1 MATLPAGNLTE
12 RVTLKA
18 LAYQTNEI
26 GEQVLV
32 YQPISGYTSPL
43 PAMVK
48 FVKSFRAIAVGQMW
62 EPTTIIVTTRYSQA
76 LLAVR
81 RIEWQGKKYD
91 VDGMPNGDRINN
103 TITYTCN
110 LHDDGTDS
118 EEVVPEPEPT
128 PTPTPDPEPTPEP
141 EPNEQPESEEP
152 TEP

>member
-128 PTPTPDPEPTPEP
+128 PEP

>member
-12 RVTLKA
+12 RVILKA
-18 LAYQTNEI
+18 LAYTRNEL
-26 GEQVLV
+26 GEQVLS
-32 YQPISGYTSPL
+32 YLPIEGYESAL
-43 PAMVK
+43 PAQVK
-48 FVKSFRAIAVGQMW
+48 FVKSIRAIAVGQMW
-62 EPTTIIVTTRYSQA
+62 EPTTIIVTTRYSA
-76 LLAVR
+76 RLLSVR

-91 VDGMPNGDRINN
+91 VDGMPNGDRIQNS
-103 TITYTCN
+103 ITYTCN

-128 PTPTPDPEPTPEP
+128 PEP

>member
-12 RVTLKA
+12 RVILKA
-18 LAYQTNEI
+18 LAYTRNEL
-26 GEQVLV
+26 GEQVLS
-32 YQPISGYTSPL
+32 YLPIEGYESAL
-43 PAMVK
+43 PAQVK
-48 FVKSFRAIAVGQMW
+48 FVKSIRAISVGQMW
-62 EPTTIIVTTRYSQA
+62 EPTTIIVTTRYSA
-76 LLAVR
+76 RLLSAR

-91 VDGMPNGDRINN
+91 VDGMPNGDRIQNS
-103 TITYTCN
+103 ITYTCN

-128 PTPTPDPEPTPEP
+128 PEP

>member
-12 RVTLKA
+12 RVILRA
-18 LAYQTNEI
+18 LAYTRNEL
-26 GEQVLV
+26 GEQVLS
-32 YQPISGYTSPL
+32 YLPIEGYESAL
-43 PAMVK
+43 PAQVK
-48 FVKSFRAIAVGQMW
+48 FVKSIRAISVGQMW
-62 EPTTIIVTTRYSQA
+62 EPTTIIVTTRYSA
-76 LLAVR
+76 RLLSAR

-91 VDGMPNGDRINN
+91 VDGMPNGDRILNS
-103 TITYTCN
+103 ITYTCN

-128 PTPTPDPEPTPEP
+128 PEP

>member
-12 RVTLKA
+12 RVILKA
-18 LAYQTNEI
+18 LAYSRNEL
-26 GEQVLV
+26 GEQVLT
-32 YQPISGYTSPL
+32 YLPIEGYESAL
-43 PAMVK
+43 PAQVK
-48 FVKSFRAIAVGQMW
+48 FVKSIRAISVGQMW
-62 EPTTIIVTTRYSQA
+62 EPTTIIVTTRYSA
-76 LLAVR
+76 RLLSAR

-91 VDGMPNGDRINN
+91 VDGMPNGDRIQNS
-103 TITYTCN
+103 ITYTCN

-128 PTPTPDPEPTPEP
+128 PEP

>member
-12 RVTLKA
+12 RVILKA
-18 LAYQTNEI
+18 LAYTRNEL
-26 GEQVLV
+26 GEQVLS
-32 YQPISGYTSPL
+32 YLPIEGYESTL
-43 PAMVK
+43 PAQVK
-48 FVKSFRAIAVGQMW
+48 FVKSIRAISVGQMW
-62 EPTTIIVTTRYSQA
+62 EPTTIIVTTRYSA
-76 LLAVR
+76 RLLSVR

-128 PTPTPDPEPTPEP
+128 PEP

>member
-18 LAYQTNEI
+18 LAYSRNEL
-26 GEQVLV
+26 GEQVLS
-32 YQPISGYTSPL
+32 YLPIEGYESAL
-43 PAMVK
+43 PAQVK
-48 FVKSFRAIAVGQMW
+48 FVKSIRAISVGQMW
-62 EPTTIIVTTRYSQA
+62 EPTTIIVTTRYSA
-76 LLAVR
+76 RLLSAR

-91 VDGMPNGDRINN
+91 VDGMPNGDRIQN

-128 PTPTPDPEPTPEP
+128 QEP

>member
-18 LAYQTNEI
+18 LAYTRNEL
-26 GEQVLV
+26 GEQVLA
-32 YQPISGYTSPL
+32 YQSITGYSDAL

-62 EPTTIIVTTRYSQA
+62 EPTTIIVTTRFSNA

-91 VDGMPNGDRINN
+91 VDGMPNGDRIQNS
-103 TITYTCN
+103 ITYTCN

-128 PTPTPDPEPTPEP
+128 PEP

>member
-18 LAYQTNEI
+18 LAYTRNEL
-26 GEQVLV
+26 GEQVLS
-32 YQPISGYTSPL
+32 YLPIEGYESAL
-43 PAMVK
+43 PAQVK
-48 FVKSFRAIAVGQMW
+48 FVKSIRAISVGQMW
-62 EPTTIIVTTRYSQA
+62 EPTTIIVTTRYSA
-76 LLAVR
+76 RLLSAR

-91 VDGMPNGDRINN
+91 VDGMPNGDRIQNS
-103 TITYTCN
+103 ITYTCT

-118 EEVVPEPEPT
+118 EEVVPE
-128 PTPTPDPEPTPEP
+128 PEPTPEP